1 MAKFKAL
8 EFKEIVKNN
17 GGNWDMTNEKGMYQ
31 LKLKGTDLPITD
43 LYINGNNDVCACI
56 PLYFLDADTLNSIY
70 ELINNNL
77 EMARKECEKML

>member
-43 LYINGNNDVCACI
+43 
-56 PLYFLDADTLNSIY
+56 
-70 ELINNNL
+70 
-77 EMARKECEKML
+77 